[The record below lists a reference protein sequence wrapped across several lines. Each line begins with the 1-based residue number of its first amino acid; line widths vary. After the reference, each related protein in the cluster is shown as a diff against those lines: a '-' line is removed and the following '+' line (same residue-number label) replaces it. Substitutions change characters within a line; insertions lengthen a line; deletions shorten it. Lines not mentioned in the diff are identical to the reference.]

1 MATQEQR
8 LAAYAATAKA
18 RTGGTRDQRPNRFER
33 LENIRTS
40 QISSSAMPLDT
51 EAHWSWRNPLII
63 LPLLMLLLF
72 VIAIVGTIVTL
83 L

>member
-1 MATQEQR
+1 MATNEQS
-8 LAAYAATAKA
+8 LKTYVELPVV
-18 RTGGTRDQRPNRFER
+18 RTGGRSPRPNRFER

-63 LPLLMLLLF
+63 LPMFMLLLF
-72 VIAIVGTIVTL
+72 VVAVVEVVITL